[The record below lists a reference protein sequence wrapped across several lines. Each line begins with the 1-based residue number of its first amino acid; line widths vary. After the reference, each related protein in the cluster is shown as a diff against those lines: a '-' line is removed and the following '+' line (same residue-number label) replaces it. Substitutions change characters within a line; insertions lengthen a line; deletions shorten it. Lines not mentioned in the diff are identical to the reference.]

1 MRKPGR
7 LQVALASAVAIAA
20 ANVSAALA
28 QQERLTNLGT
38 LNCTTG
44 DTARGSKV
52 DATLSCSFRGTGGLE
67 GDFTGRILR
76 QGSADLPGGKR
87 VLVWSVLSAK
97 ADAKLNDIEGEYTGI
112 TGGSGAHTLV
122 GGADRAIQLQPL
134 TATAPDGPAPSVL
147 ELRFKPT
154 KA

>member
-1 MRKPGR
+1 MRKTSN
-7 LQVALASAVAIAA
+7 LHVALASVLAMACA
-20 ANVSAALA
+20 SASTSA
-28 QQERLTNLGT
+28 QQKSLTNLGT
-38 LNCTTG
+38 LSCTTG
-44 DTARGSKV
+44 EAARGSKA
-52 DATLSCSFRGTGGLE
+52 DAALSCSFRGSSGLE

-87 VLVWSVLSAK
+87 VLVWSVLSEK
-97 ADAKLNDIEGEYTGI
+97 ADAKLSDIEGEYTGV
-112 TGGSGAHTLV
+112 TGGAEAHALV

-134 TATAPDGPAPSVL
+134 TATAPDGPAPSLL